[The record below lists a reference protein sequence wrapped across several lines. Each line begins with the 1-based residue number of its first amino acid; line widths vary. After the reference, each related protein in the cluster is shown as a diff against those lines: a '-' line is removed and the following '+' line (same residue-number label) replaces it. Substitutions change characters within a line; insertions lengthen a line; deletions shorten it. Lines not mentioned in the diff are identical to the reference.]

1 MGGDSL
7 SGGILALV
15 WNAGPIAKVVLLV
28 LMAFSI
34 VSWALIVEKAW
45 QFRRVRR
52 QTFEFLRVFR
62 EARRP
67 SIVHS
72 AARKLRQ
79 SPLAQLYFAAY
90 QEVVGIPEV
99 LDKVLQPAPVR
110 N

>member
-1 MGGDSL
+1 MT
-7 SGGILALV
+7 
-15 WNAGPIAKVVLLV
+15 
-28 LMAFSI
+28 FSI

-62 EARRP
+62 DARRP

-90 QEVVGIPEV
+90 REARGFPGWSAKC
-99 LDKVLQPAPVR
+99 LTTSTTGSAGAGRRAGTGGRGAARAP
-110 N
+110 